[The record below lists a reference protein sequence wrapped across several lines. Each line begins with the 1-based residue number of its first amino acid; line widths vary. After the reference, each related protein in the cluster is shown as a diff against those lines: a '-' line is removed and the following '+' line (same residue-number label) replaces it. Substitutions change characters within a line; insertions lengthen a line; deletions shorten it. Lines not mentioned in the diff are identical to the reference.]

1 MISRPRQPKS
11 GYSHPRVSSHG
22 ADARWPPSIS
32 ILALSMWTTL
42 RQLRGSLAAS
52 PSRIAFA
59 WALRGTIATGL
70 PLIALPAIGLG
81 PLSNF
86 VVIGALNTSM
96 VDVGGSYRSRLT
108 AMALNAVVSPMTLLL
123 GNFARDNGWIAAA
136 LMFLVSFA
144 SGLIRALGPA
154 GISLGLTV
162 GLTFLVGIGVHHHSG
177 SALEWAA
184 LYLAGSL
191 WTVLLTLVFWHV
203 RPYRRLEQEVAAVWE
218 EATTLVATARAF
230 VRPRP
235 SVVRRRRQERLIA
248 KRHQSLREAVEKA
261 LSSLG
266 YVRGQV
272 SGPGVTMAQFLILL
286 RAASRIGAAAVT
298 LSELPLQPEQSPEWA
313 VDVRARCLAAA
324 EELETACRCVAAALL
339 AGRGKVFLGPMQA
352 RITDLISLLGDA
364 AGEVLAYVQAM
375 RHLESVGEALDI
387 LYDGGRAHPRVHIG
401 VRRPWPLAD
410 TLEALRAHF
419 SFPLQHA
426 PHLGRG
432 HRRYS

>member
-1 MISRPRQPKS
+1 
-11 GYSHPRVSSHG
+11 
-22 ADARWPPSIS
+22 
-32 ILALSMWTTL
+32 MWTTL
-42 RQLRGSLAAS
+42 QELRGKLATS
-52 PSRIAFA
+52 PDRIAFV

-70 PLIALPAIGLG
+70 PLVALPALGMG

-108 AMALNAVVSPMTLLL
+108 AMALNAVLSPVALLL

-136 LMFLVSFA
+136 LMFLVAFA

-162 GLTFLVGIGVHHHSG
+162 GLTFLVGIGVHHHGG
-177 SALEWAA
+177 SALGWAA
-184 LYLAGSL
+184 LYIVGGL
-191 WTVLLTLVFWHV
+191 WTILLTLGFWHF

-218 EATTLVATARAF
+218 ETATLIATARTF
-230 VRPRP
+230 VGPRP

-248 KRHQSLREAVEKA
+248 KRHQALREAVEKA

-298 LSELPLQPEQSPEWA
+298 LSELPVQTEDGP
-313 VDVRARCLAAA
+313 VRAVVVRTQRLVAA
-324 EELETACRCVAAALL
+324 EDLETACRGVAAVLL
-339 AGRGKVFLGPMQA
+339 AGRG
-352 RITDLISLLGDA
+352 
-364 AGEVLAYVQAM
+364 EV
-375 RHLESVGEALDI
+375 SVGRLLNFAA
-387 LYDGGRAHPRVHIG
+387 RSRV
-401 VRRPWPLAD
+401 AC
-410 TLEALRAHF
+410 
-419 SFPLQHA
+419 
-426 PHLGRG
+426 
-432 HRRYS
+432 